1 VADVTKT
8 LLNATVEVGPS
19 NFKREVLLF
28 ITIFPFEN
36 ETEVRFGEKV
46 TAVFTST
53 ILVVV
58 PTPVKVKEEPVSA
71 FTVAPDS

>member
-1 VADVTKT
+1 
-8 LLNATVEVGPS
+8 
-19 NFKREVLLF
+19 LF